1 MRGKDES
8 AVCARYDKIAS
19 DLANQV
25 RRKRRVD
32 MNKKLEHV
40 KREREIL
47 HMRPLRQHREQ
58 FGESGT
64 YVRRTV
70 WMWQRHLYMWK
81 KREMLCMHPP
91 RRHRERFGKSGT
103 YRRKDVCVCKR
114 RLCMWK
120 ERERKITVCSRYDN
134 IASKLANQVRRKRRV
149 DMNKKLEHVKKER
162 EILHM
167 RPLRQ
172 HRERFGESGTWS
184 VVARYDNVASKV
196 AN

>member
-1 MRGKDES
+1 MQDIYTCIFYAHTHQAKVKYKAMRGKDES

-40 KREREIL
+40 K
-47 HMRPLRQHREQ
+47 
-58 FGESGT
+58 
-64 YVRRTV
+64 
-70 WMWQRHLYMWK
+70 
-81 KREMLCMHPP
+81 
-91 RRHRERFGKSGT
+91 
-103 YRRKDVCVCKR
+103 
-114 RLCMWK
+114 K
-120 ERERKITVCSRYDN
+120 ERD
-134 IASKLANQVRRKRRV
+134 
-149 DMNKKLEHVKKER
+149 
-162 EILHM
+162 ILHM

-184 VVARYDNVASKV
+184 VVARYDNVASKL